1 MTRSLV
7 VVALLLAL
15 AGCAGSPGP
24 PEPPPTDYA
33 VASIGDVSLT
43 RAQLEAY
50 LALNLPGDLEDGEE
64 AEGDDE
70 PAPDP
75 SHDLVLS
82 RLFDNFVEER
92 LLLVEAQRDGIEV
105 SEEEIDRYLGSG
117 PEGGDAEAG
126 GAAGDLRDIVRDA
139 LIVQKFRES
148 VTRSQVIV
156 TDREVETH
164 LARTRGTVTAEGM
177 VVVRTL
183 MLESMKQA
191 DRVRRDIRRG
201 RTTFAEA
208 AVRYGPPGHG
218 MPLELAP
225 ADLPEEF
232 QQALQ
237 KMKPGWV
244 SSPIEVQGEAY
255 LIKLDSRT
263 GIREEELDELRRQA
277 REELTGVRSRQILEE
292 LVDELSRESGLEI
305 HTANLPFRYVPET
318 NGI

>member
-1 MTRSLV
+1 
-7 VVALLLAL
+7 VALSLLAL
-15 AGCAGSPGP
+15 AGCAGSPGT
-24 PEPPPTDYA
+24 EPPPAGDA
-33 VASIGDVSLT
+33 VASIGEVSLT

-50 LALNLPGDLEDGEE
+50 LALNFPGGDLE
-64 AEGDDE
+64 GDEVAGGDAE

-75 SHDLVLS
+75 NRDTVLS

-105 SEEEIDRYLGSG
+105 TEEEVDRYLGSV
-117 PEGGDAEAG
+117 PEGGDPEAAEAD
-126 GAAGDLRDIVRDA
+126 ADLRDIVRDA

-164 LARTRGTVTAEGM
+164 LARTRGDVTAEGM
-177 VVVRTL
+177 MVVRTL

-208 AVRYGPPGHG
+208 AVKYGPPGHG

-225 ADLPEEF
+225 GDLPEEF

-263 GIREEELDELRRQA
+263 GLREEELDELRRQA
-277 REELTGVRSRQILEE
+277 REELTGARSRQILEE
-292 LVDELSRESGLEI
+292 LIDELSRESGLEI
-305 HTANLPFRYVPET
+305 HAANLPFRYVPESDE
-318 NGI
+318 I